1 MSQSFQT
8 KHYLVRAVFDW
19 CVDNS
24 LTPYLVVLV
33 NEHTRVPMQH
43 VRDGQIVL
51 NIAPYATNKLVMDA
65 EAASFQA
72 RFSGVAQNLYVPMTQ
87 VVAIYARENGQGM
100 AFQPGAIAGSGMELG
115 GVVEPDDL
123 KEPVSASP
131 LRSVEAAEEPSPDAD
146 GEDPS
151 PEPPP
156 AAPAGKGSHLRRIK

>member
-33 NEHTRVPMQH
+33 DERTRVPMQH

-51 NIAPYATNKLVMDA
+51 NIAPYATNKLVIDA

-72 RFSGVAQNLYVPMTQ
+72 RFSGVAQNLYVPMSQ
-87 VVAIYARENGQGM
+87 IVAIYARENGQGM

-115 GVVEPDDL
+115 GVVDGDVEDVSTGLSVVTDDARSDT
-123 KEPVSASP
+123 PVA
-131 LRSVEAAEEPSPDAD
+131 DA
-146 GEDPS
+146 GPE
-151 PEPPP
+151 PEPPAPTP
-156 AAPAGKGSHLRRIK
+156 AAKGGHLRRIK